1 MIVSL
6 NEIAATAAKAVRGCG
21 HPEGLAEEAGF
32 AVRWL
37 CQRELPGIPLLLA
50 ALGEGAPADV
60 ELIEGSGRRIVR
72 TAGGRG
78 PVSVLRVGASLVELS
93 TARPG
98 PPDDSPLRP
107 VAVESLTHPL
117 LLVPFVARDRSGRVT
132 ARWSTA
138 DGPVVVE
145 PADGPV
151 VVEPAADGIRIRA
164 ASHAALGASLGGDV
178 VVGRGV
184 VHSGRQVG
192 SVRPEDQLPIFQG
205 PADLEAASQRSIVN
219 GCTVDDVEWA
229 QLGELAGRSYVPV
242 SEESRLRGAG
252 AGLTDND

>member
-21 HPEGLAEEAGF
+21 HPEGLAEEMGF

-50 ALGEGAPADV
+50 ALGEGARSDV
-60 ELIEGSGRRIVR
+60 ELIEGSDRRIVR

-93 TARPG
+93 TVRPG
-98 PPDDSPLRP
+98 PPDDSLLRP
-107 VAVESLTHPL
+107 VAVESLTDPL

-138 DGPVVVE
+138 DGPVVV
-145 PADGPV
+145 G
-151 VVEPAADGIRIRA
+151 PAADGMRIRA
-164 ASHAALGASLGGDV
+164 KSQAALGAS
-178 VVGRGV
+178 VGAGRRCRSGRRATRADRSARHDREDRLPI
-184 VHSGRQVG
+184 VHS
-192 SVRPEDQLPIFQG
+192 
-205 PADLEAASQRSIVN
+205 PADLEAASQRSIAN

-229 QLGELAGRSYVPV
+229 QLGDLARAELHSGQRGVTVAGSRRRSH
-242 SEESRLRGAG
+242 RQ
-252 AGLTDND
+252 